1 MLACGNG
8 SAMVTDD
15 VRVRYRGRVD
25 CMFAPFAKSK
35 RKERLRYKQGKKR

>member
-15 VRVRYRGRVD
+15 VRVRYRGRAD
-25 CMFAPFAKSK
+25 CLLASFRHF
-35 RKERLRYKQGKKR
+35 LKKRMNAM